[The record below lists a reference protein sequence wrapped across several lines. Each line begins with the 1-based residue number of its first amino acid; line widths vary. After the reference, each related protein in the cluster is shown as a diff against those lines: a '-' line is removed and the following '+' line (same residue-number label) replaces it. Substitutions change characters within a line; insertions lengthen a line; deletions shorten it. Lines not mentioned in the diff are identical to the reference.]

1 MSCDNTPLVA
11 ELKTMVEIEPG
22 EETSPVSISRDDHE
36 TPVIELD
43 GETYEAACIHPLS
56 RALEFKKILE
66 AYKIACVILEI
77 PKLVLPGGQ
86 NAYEIHVRTAKLEH
100 ALETL
105 KQEWESLAEYSEK
118 MTELSAESC
127 PACGADVPMDVEEC
141 PDCGLVVG
149 FGEDDEEEDDEFEA
163 APE

>member
-1 MSCDNTPLVA
+1 
-11 ELKTMVEIEPG
+11 MVEIEPG
-22 EETSPVSISRDDHE
+22 EDTAAVSISREGHE

-56 RALEFKKILE
+56 RAMDFKKILE
-66 AYKIACVILEI
+66 SHKIASVILEI

-86 NAYEIHVRTAKLEH
+86 TAFEIHVRAEKLQQ

-105 KQEWESLAEYSEK
+105 KSEWESLAEYSEK

-127 PACGADVPMDVEEC
+127 PACGAEVPMDVEEC

-149 FGEDDEEEDDEFEA
+149 FGEEEEAEEEFEA
-163 APE
+163 ESE